1 MRLTAIG
8 GNERKKIQNR
18 NENKYRKCKRILR
31 VTRGAFRKSPA
42 CSKRAHQFSQL
53 HLIAQR
59 WKPPEMEHNSSSN
72 NNGNNK
78 GNKNVAN
85 KTKPTSK
92 SLNLQFCS
100 TLLAGCRHSSSLMM
114 AQIVL
119 LSARQ
124 LFIFC
129 DAPPSLPFSL
139 IPDDTREN
147 TINFVYCSQ
156 NRCNSQQPKEGKLTR
171 SEKINKN
178 KSWKTLPKKYYQEK
192 FQVKERR

>member
-1 MRLTAIG
+1 M
-8 GNERKKIQNR
+8 
-18 NENKYRKCKRILR
+18 R

-59 WKPPEMEHNSSSN
+59 WKPPEMEHNSS
-72 NNGNNK
+72 NNK

-129 DAPPSLPFSL
+129 DAPPSPPSPSFLMIQGKIQSILF
-139 IPDDTREN
+139 IARKIDATA
-147 TINFVYCSQ
+147 
-156 NRCNSQQPKEGKLTR
+156 NSRKR
-171 SEKINKN
+171 VN
-178 KSWKTLPKKYYQEK
+178 
-192 FQVKERR
+192 